1 MSDLISDP
9 IMLDIFSLKLI
20 LFIFIFSLTIKKRIV
35 NWNDEIRQRTVNNS
49 NKFYK
54 TGFM

>member
-1 MSDLISDP
+1 MSELISDP
-9 IMLDIFSLKLI
+9 IMLDFFSLKLI